1 MMRLQRIAP
10 DAHRRESTPDRAR
23 IVSKP
28 VVIYTAESHAREGAA
43 VFRAMARGV
52 IDGRYAAFRLA
63 LRDVKGGYAKT
74 MFGLFWDLA
83 DPLVFGA
90 IFYGLMVAGI
100 VSPGNLE
107 IPYPLFV
114 TYGMLLYL
122 TITEGWLASMR
133 LFQTSR
139 AVLNQVK
146 VLPEVF
152 ILSVAFRVAFNSL
165 FRILVLLV
173 FSLAMGAFSTVGFLK
188 FLACFPLLILAG
200 MALGLILA
208 PFNALYND
216 VDRAVRLVIL
226 PLRFASPVFFVIA
239 SEKLTRI
246 NPVAVLIDNLRD
258 LATANQFSDPG
269 ALALWSAAFA
279 ILFLC
284 GWYLFHLAVPVLAE
298 RA

>member
-1 MMRLQRIAP
+1 M
-10 DAHRRESTPDRAR
+10 
-23 IVSKP
+23 SKP
-28 VVIYTAESHAREGAA
+28 VAIYTAESRARDGGA

-74 MFGLFWDLA
+74 VFGLFWDLA

-100 VSPGNLE
+100 VSPGNLDMA
-107 IPYPLFV
+107 YPLFV

-122 TITEGWLASMR
+122 TITEAWLASMR
-133 LFQTSR
+133 LFQTHR
-139 AVLNQVK
+139 AVLAQAK
-146 VLPEVF
+146 VPPEAL
-152 ILSVAFRVAFNSL
+152 ILSVAFRVAFNSG
-165 FRILVLLV
+165 FRILVLLL
-173 FSLAMGAFSTVGFLK
+173 FSVAMGAFSPLGFVK
-188 FLACFPLLILAG
+188 FLAGFPLLILAG
-200 MALGLILA
+200 MALGVILA
-208 PFNALYND
+208 PFNAIYND
-216 VDRAVRLVIL
+216 VERAVRLVIL

-246 NPVAVLIDNLRD
+246 NPVAVLINNLRD

-269 ALALWSAAFA
+269 PLALWSAAFA
-279 ILFLC
+279 MLFLC

>member
-1 MMRLQRIAP
+1 MRLQRNMP
-10 DAHRRESTPDRAR
+10 DVNRNQSSPDRAR
-23 IVSKP
+23 TVSKP
-28 VVIYTAESHAREGAA
+28 VVIYTAESRAREVGAI
-43 VFRAMARGV
+43 VRAMARGV

-63 LRDVKGGYAKT
+63 LRDVRGGYAKT

-90 IFYGLMVAGI
+90 IFYGLMIAGI
-100 VSPGNLE
+100 VSPGDLD

-122 TITEGWLASMR
+122 TLTEAWLASLR

-139 AVLNQVK
+139 AVLAQVK
-146 VLPEVF
+146 VPPEVL
-152 ILSVAFRVAFNSL
+152 ILSVAFRVAFNSG

-173 FSLAMGAFSTVGFLK
+173 FSLAMGIFSPLGFVK
-188 FLACFPLLILAG
+188 FLACFPLLTLAG

-208 PFNALYND
+208 PLNAIYND
-216 VDRAVRLVIL
+216 VERAVRLVIL

-239 SEKLTRI
+239 SEKLTRA
-246 NPVAVLIDNLRD
+246 NPVAVLIDNLRE

-279 ILFLC
+279 VLFLC
-284 GWYLFHLAVPVLAE
+284 GWYLFHIAVPVLAE

>member
-1 MMRLQRIAP
+1 M
-10 DAHRRESTPDRAR
+10 
-23 IVSKP
+23 SKP
-28 VVIYTAESHAREGAA
+28 VAIYTAESRTREGGA
-43 VFRAMARGV
+43 VTRAMLRGMLE
-52 IDGRYAAFRLA
+52 GRYAAFRLA

-100 VSPGNLE
+100 ISPGNLD

-122 TITEGWLASMR
+122 TFTESWLASLR

-139 AVLNQVK
+139 AVLAHVNVP
-146 VLPEVF
+146 PETLM
-152 ILSVAFRVAFNSL
+152 LSVSFRVAFNSL
-165 FRILVLLV
+165 FRIAVLVL
-173 FSLAMGAFSTVGFLK
+173 FSIAMGAFSPIGFLK

-200 MALGLILA
+200 TALGLTLA
-208 PFNALYND
+208 PFNAIYND
-216 VDRAVRLVIL
+216 VDRAVRLIIL

-239 SEKLTRI
+239 SEKFTRI
-246 NPVAVLIDNLRD
+246 NPVAVLINNLRE
-258 LATANQFSDPG
+258 LATANHFSDPG
-269 ALALWSAAFA
+269 ALALWGTAFA
-279 ILFLC
+279 VLFLC
-284 GWYLFHLAVPVLAE
+284 GWYLFHIAVPVLAE

>member
-1 MMRLQRIAP
+1 L
-10 DAHRRESTPDRAR
+10 
-23 IVSKP
+23 SKP
-28 VVIYTAESHAREGAA
+28 VAIYTAESRAREGGAII
-43 VFRAMARGV
+43 RAMARG
-52 IDGRYAAFRLA
+52 ILNGRYAAFRLA

-74 MFGLFWDLA
+74 MFGIFWDLA

-90 IFYGLMVAGI
+90 IFYTLMLAGI
-100 VSPGNLE
+100 VSPGELA

-122 TITEGWLASMR
+122 TFSEAWLASLR

-139 AVLNQVK
+139 AVLAQVK
-146 VLPEVF
+146 VSPEAL
-152 ILSVAFRVAFNSL
+152 ILSVAFRAAFNSG
-165 FRILVLLV
+165 FRILVIIV
-173 FSLAMGAFSTVGFLK
+173 FSLAMGAFSPLGFLK

-208 PFNALYND
+208 PFNAIYND
-216 VDRAVRLVIL
+216 VDRAVRLIIL

-239 SEKLTRI
+239 SEKFTRA
-246 NPVAVLIDNLRD
+246 NPVAVLINNLRD

-279 ILFLC
+279 LLFFC